1 MKMTK
6 VCATALL
13 TLTASV
19 SLSACIDREAVTP
32 TKENSAISTPEK
44 IVKEKPIPSPNL
56 GISSVSSAL
65 YDIKKSK
72 PLYEENPQV
81 VTPIASV
88 TKLMTTYLVLQAIHD
103 KKLSWDEKLS
113 LEPLDDKAAI
123 SLYMTTSKKEWT
135 VKDLYAAMI
144 VMSANDAAEALGKRL
159 SDDFPAKMNK
169 TAKSMGLSN
178 RSNFVSASGLDKD
191 GKENVSISKDL
202 FLLASELITKFPEV
216 LDMTSK
222 ASYVTSN
229 DYTLKSTDALLAN
242 KEIDGLDGL
251 KTGFTDGAG
260 YCFVGTAEQ
269 NGKRLISIVLKA
281 QTTDARFQDTKKLMA
296 YGFANQHKT
305 SYEK

>member
-1 MKMTK
+1 MKITK
-6 VCATALL
+6 ICVIALF

-19 SLSACIDREAVTP
+19 SMSACADKEAVTP
-32 TKENSAISTPEK
+32 TKEKPTVSAPEK
-44 IVKEKPIPSPNL
+44 IVKENPVPEPSPKL
-56 GISSVSSAL
+56 GISAASSAL

-88 TKLMTTYLVLQAIHD
+88 TKLMTAYLVLQAIHN
-103 KKLSWDEKLS
+103 KTLSWDEKLP
-113 LEPLDDKAAI
+113 LESLDDKAAI
-123 SLYMTTSKKEWT
+123 SLYMTTNKKEWT

-159 SDDFPAKMNK
+159 EGNDFPAKMNK
-169 TAKSMGLSN
+169 TAKKMGLSN
-178 RSNFVSASGLDKD
+178 QSNFVSASGLDKD
-191 GKENVSISKDL
+191 GKENVSTSKDL
-202 FLLASELITKFPEV
+202 FLLASGLITKFPEV

-260 YCFVGTAEQ
+260 YCFVGTAKQ
-269 NGKRLISIVLKA
+269 NGKRLITIVLKA
-281 QTTDARFQDTKKLMA
+281 KTTDVRFQDTKKLMA
-296 YGFANQHKT
+296 YGFTN
-305 SYEK
+305 